1 MSRASRQT
9 STSPTRSSRRRADA
23 AGEGKIETILGID
36 PGTLKTGWG
45 VIRTDGTRLQHV
57 AHGTV
62 RTSPGQSQDR
72 RLQRIFT
79 ELAKVIREYEP
90 AHVSLEKV
98 FLARNVQSALKLG
111 QVRGVT
117 LLAAAERNVAV
128 SEYSANQIKKALTGY
143 GHAAKGQMQQMVTAI
158 LGLPDEPA
166 EDAADALAAAICHGH
181 LWAFRTSFSA
191 AIGGRGRSS
200 RGLRWP
206 ADAVPSPSPSGRG
219 SG

>member
-1 MSRASRQT
+1 MSKASRRT
-9 STSPTRSSRRRADA
+9 STSPTRSSRRRVDA

-45 VIRTDGTRLQHV
+45 VIRADGVRLRHV

-62 RTSPGQSQDR
+62 RTSPSQSQDR
-72 RLQRIFT
+72 RLQRIYT
-79 ELAKVIREYEP
+79 ELAEVIREHEP

-111 QVRGVT
+111 QVRGVA
-117 LLAAAERNVAV
+117 LLAAAEHEVAV
-128 SEYSANQIKKALTGY
+128 SEYNAVQVKKALTGY
-143 GHAAKGQMQQMVTAI
+143 GHAAKGQMQQMVAAI

-181 LWAFRTSFSA
+181 LRGFNASVPGA
-191 AIGGRGRSS
+191 AGGRGRSS

-206 ADAVPSPSPSGRG
+206 ADAVPGG
-219 SG
+219 KG

>member
-1 MSRASRQT
+1 MSKASRRT
-9 STSPTRSSRRRADA
+9 STSRTRSSSRSADA

-45 VIRTDGTRLQHV
+45 VIRADGTRLRHV

-62 RTSPGQSQDR
+62 RTSPSQSQDR

-79 ELAKVIREYEP
+79 ELVKVIREHEP

-111 QVRGVT
+111 QVRGVA
-117 LLAAAERNVAV
+117 LLAAAEHDVAV
-128 SEYSANQIKKALTGY
+128 SEYNAVQVKKALTGY
-143 GHAAKGQMQQMVTAI
+143 GHAAKGQMQQMVAAV

-181 LWAFRTSFSA
+181 LQGFHASVPGA
-191 AIGGRGRSS
+191 AGGRGRSS

-206 ADAVPSPSPSGRG
+206 ADAVPGG
-219 SG
+219 KG